1 MRRQGLFGSA
11 LLVIGLVGFAATQA
25 LPHVPAAVLEP
36 IVAVVDTEQQPSTA
50 SITASDSHP
59 MTRLVIASIG
69 LDTPVSEARRVE
81 QDGVTSWEVPKFVAG
96 HAEGSASAGETGNAI
111 LLGHVTSLTLGNVFE
126 HLHEVSVGDPVE
138 VYTGVNRYVY
148 RAQEVQDI
156 VRSNIAVL
164 DPTPDPRLTLITCS
178 GLWLPTIRDY
188 DQRLIVRAELI
199 H

>member
-1 MRRQGLFGSA
+1 MRRQGLFGSV

-25 LPHVPAAVLEP
+25 MPRVPAAVLEP
-36 IVAVVDTEQQPSTA
+36 IVAVVDPQPQPSIA
-50 SITASDSHP
+50 SITAPDSRA

-69 LDTPVSEARRVE
+69 LDTPVSEAPRVE

-96 HAEGSASAGETGNAI
+96 HAEGSAGAGETGNAI

-126 HLHEVSVGDPVE
+126 HLHEVSVGDSVE
-138 VYTGVNRYVY
+138 VYSGEGRYVY

-156 VRSNIAVL
+156 VRSKVAVL

-178 GLWLPTIRDY
+178 GLWLPTIHDY
-188 DQRLIVRAELI
+188 AQRLIVRAELI